1 MGGNAGGPSPTGNW
15 NTPNVMDALAPRS
28 AEALARNFAKN
39 RPGRTTSPTLR
50 EQVLEEKQWAT
61 PQAHDSHTGNAD
73 RVGRFGT
80 SAGGRNLND
89 DVANWATPRAE
100 DSQAAGA
107 HGNRIDSVNAQ
118 VRIWPTPCVNSCTG
132 EGQHGEGGSNLQ
144 TAVGKDWPTPC
155 ATDDIRGMNDYD
167 GKRGQT
173 LLGAVRGQ
181 PWGTPRSSDYKG
193 SGQKGDKAQIHQLER
208 GYLDAQITKLKADG
222 DKGMLNPDWEETLMG
237 WPVGWTNWTEP
248 CAGLWPG
255 FPMGQG
261 PEQFNYEPPRT
272 MPKGAVVNRT
282 KRIEMIGNGVVWM
295 CAAEAFYELLGGK

>member
-1 MGGNAGGPSPTGNW
+1 MKAWSTPKAARGGWTNSREGKRLTLEG
-15 NTPNVMDALAPRS
+15 
-28 AEALARNFAKN
+28 EA
-39 RPGRTTSPTLR
+39 S
-50 EQVLEEKQWAT
+50 
-61 PQAHDSHTGNAD
+61 
-73 RVGRFGT
+73 
-80 SAGGRNLND
+80 
-89 DVANWATPRAE
+89 NWATPRAE

-107 HGNRIDSVNAQ
+107 HCNRIDSVNAQ
-118 VRIWPTPCVNSCTG
+118 VKIWPTPRANSSIGGC
-132 EGQHGEGGSNLQ
+132 QHGEGGPDLQ

-181 PWGTPRSSDYKG
+181 PWATALQRDYKSGKG
-193 SGQKGDKAQIHQLER
+193 SKELLTRNSPSLSVQTENGE
-208 GYLDAQITKLKADG
+208 
-222 DKGMLNPDWEETLMG
+222 KGMLNPDWEETLMG

-261 PEQFNYEPPRT
+261 PEQFDYEPPRT
-272 MPKGAVVNRT
+272 MPKGAVLNRT